1 MSFLPF
7 FLSNYFQTLQ
17 IIPQDPSSMSFTI
30 MSVLKNTS
38 VYKRKMGSTAFTIP
52 LRKQYPNVLAF
63 LQAAKSQ
70 C

>member
-1 MSFLPF
+1 
-7 FLSNYFQTLQ
+7 
-17 IIPQDPSSMSFTI
+17 MSFTI